1 MMMMMMM
8 MMMAML
14 MIMMFFDDKGSND
27 DDDDKNYLSLKSI
40 HKLRSE
46 VTCDYGGR
54 IVEVGIVASS
64 H

>member
-8 MMMAML
+8 MML
-14 MIMMFFDDKGSND
+14 MILTFFYDKGSND
-27 DDDDKNYLSLKSI
+27 DDDDDDNNYLSLNSI

-46 VTCDYGGR
+46 VTCDYGCR
-54 IVEVGIVASS
+54 IVEVGVVASS

>member
-1 MMMMMMM
+1 MMI

-14 MIMMFFDDKGSND
+14 MILMFFDDKGSND
-27 DDDDKNYLSLKSI
+27 DDDDDNNYLSLKSI

-54 IVEVGIVASS
+54 IVEVGIMASS